1 MSTSPDR
8 NIVARG
14 YPFNNTA
21 VMIDTTILRLFSVMR
36 RLKVEDEEIQRL
48 CLPLFHTDKNLFCR
62 FVAPYLLL
70 LKGTSNEMSVKIVV
84 KEDHGSSV
92 NIVVVTVDPETGLG
106 NIVDDYSYVTTTPPT
121 DMITLYS
128 MMLGYVVK

>member
-1 MSTSPDR
+1 
-8 NIVARG
+8 
-14 YPFNNTA
+14 
-21 VMIDTTILRLFSVMR
+21 MR
-36 RLKVEDEEIQRL
+36 RLKVEDGEIKRL
-48 CLPLFHTDKNLFCR
+48 CLPLFHIEKNLFCR

-70 LKGTSNEMSVKIVV
+70 FKGTNNEMSVKIVI

-106 NIVDDYSYVTTTPPT
+106 NITDDYSYVTTTPPT
-121 DMITLYS
+121 DMTALYD